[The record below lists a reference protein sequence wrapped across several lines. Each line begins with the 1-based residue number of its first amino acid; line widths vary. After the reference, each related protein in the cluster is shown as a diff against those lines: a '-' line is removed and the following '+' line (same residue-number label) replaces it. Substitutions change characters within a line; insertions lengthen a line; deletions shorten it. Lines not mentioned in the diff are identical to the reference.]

1 MSKRNKRD
9 NTQSV
14 PRKEKLKHVK
24 EANRS
29 LNAIMNQDLQV
40 LTEMEREQLMEALG
54 RARDLF
60 APYVKELMLIEQE
73 ERRLQQEREDT
84 CKREGHVGKWE
95 EVTYS
100 KDAWIDHQLIKNMPY
115 KKWMRRCTR
124 CGIIEESQCKPKEIV
139 DQEKREEI
147 KELRK
152 RIQEMESELG
162 E

>member
-9 NTQSV
+9 NTQSI

-40 LTEMEREQLMEALG
+40 LTEMEREQVMELLG
-54 RARDLF
+54 RTRELF
-60 APYVKELMLIEQE
+60 APYVKELMLIE
-73 ERRLQQEREDT
+73 
-84 CKREGHVGKWE
+84 GHVGKWE
-95 EVTYS
+95 EVTYYS
-100 KDAWIDHQLIKNMPY
+100 DAWIDHQLIKNMPY
-115 KKWMRRCTR
+115 KMWERRCTR
-124 CGIIEESQCKPKEIV
+124 CGITEKSQGKPKEVV

-147 KELRK
+147 KELRR